1 MTARCDVYTEPRYR
15 GVGIQV
21 SEIGEDG
28 SIVRFLNV
36 ICTPEL
42 ARRVAR
48 QIEIEADK
56 IDALGG
62 TTEELKTICGT
73 QVEKM
78 GGGS

>member
-1 MTARCDVYTEPRYR
+1 MSARCDVYTEKTFR
-15 GVGIQV
+15 GVCIQV
-21 SEIGEDG
+21 AEIMEDG

-36 ICTPEL
+36 VYTPEL

-48 QIEIEADK
+48 AIEIEADK

-62 TTEELKTICGT
+62 STEQLKTICGT
-73 QVEKM
+73 QVEKR